1 MILICYDGS
10 ADAQAAIER
19 VAQLMPGSKATV
31 LVIWETLLET
41 MTRSGS
47 LGAGL
52 GMIGM
57 YSDQESDAAI
67 KQAAVDTSADGTE
80 RATTAGLLAQP
91 RIARRHDDI
100 AAVIL
105 AVATEVD
112 ADLIVLGTRGL
123 SGVPVAAAGQR
134 LARGSPSRRP
144 SCSGGSVC
152 GSRPAATP
160 LEHLGG
166 GPTTELLAGWARHGT
181 TARVQRWRFVC
192 RPEGLRGGALP
203 S

>member
-19 VAQLMPGSKATV
+19 VGRLMPGSTATV

-41 MTRSGS
+41 MTRSGL

-52 GMIGM
+52 GMVGM

-67 KQAAVDTSADGTE
+67 EQAAVETAADGVQ

-100 AAVIL
+100 AAAIL

-123 SGVPVAAAGQR
+123 SGVKS
-134 LARGSPSRRP
+134 LML
-144 SCSGGSVC
+144 GSV
-152 GSRPAATP
+152 SHAVLHHADRAVLVVPSPA
-160 LEHLGG
+160 
-166 GPTTELLAGWARHGT
+166 LAER
-181 TARVQRWRFVC
+181 RRR
-192 RPEGLRGGALP
+192 
-203 S
+203 